1 MANKNPT
8 YVIDIKTRF
17 SDIKKQIKEQQEALI
32 KLQKTSEDL
41 GLGKNISEEIQKAID
56 ELQKMQSEYI
66 NTMKEFSKTK
76 LDTSEFTEFS
86 KKVDARLNEV
96 TERVLALEKNITGL
110 SKSFKDVAGI
120 DELNKQFDGLEKR
133 FDNFVNSVKDS
144 INALKEFNTLI
155 GSSSSGNQDDIK
167 KQIKEYEELAHVL
180 ETIDFGSKR
189 TTKKSKDFDKLQ
201 NEFDDLYDKYT
212 DLMSII
218 EDEKDPSSII
228 KMQKEVAELLPKLAN
243 VYNAMIKIKD
253 ENDLDSSFKPVIRSL
268 TEASSNIQTILESNV
283 AKLKANLKSETEEMQ
298 TVTGEMFKFKDG
310 KIQIPVILDEK
321 AISSLKPKYKE
332 IISQLQAYANT
343 NPVDVT
349 MRLFP
354 LNTTKAGQAEVKD
367 AVKNVQAQI
376 ADLPEGDLKTSMT
389 DLYNNLEKQYQKA
402 LRLKIA
408 VELSEDADA
417 VRKDIEAIKKAVND
431 DPIEIYPKF
440 IISEKEAT
448 ALKEK
453 LKKIQDSF
461 SFNVTDS
468 ITKMSDSL
476 KVLLE
481 SNNTKEWVKNFI
493 SGLQEIESELEK
505 VSSSIQPINDLLGTK
520 GKSSKDK
527 SINQND
533 VNIITAFTDAMTSLR
548 TALDKQGDIKIDID
562 IQPLIDKLDVIKA
575 TVGIVI
581 SELGYLQS
589 TLNKIKD
596 DKTVKDSSDF
606 MKNIQES
613 VNKSQPIII
622 PIEPDLSKI
631 NSFIEKIEEAV
642 SGIKVKLNI
651 GNPEEETHTESKL
664 NDILQDKNNANKLYH
679 QMYNGLDANAE
690 NIGEPLKK
698 AIAFALVNGL
708 RDGLSSTEEILR
720 VGLKGTEFESIVDQ
734 IVGDEESLNNI
745 KTIANNVAES
755 FTSAFNKGS
764 NLESSINEAIKNVQS
779 VLDVNVKNQFDN
791 LNVRVDELQT
801 KINSL
806 WSVWVNNVN
815 NGTNET
821 IEGINRIIAKLGDL
835 AVKLE
840 EVSKKFPGV
849 NFGDTIGDVK
859 NLVYNNGRSDSDIG
873 EIISQ
878 MMEADK
884 IMLAAKRQ
892 IRERAFYY
900 NLKDGNHSNTYTFDQ
915 PTSYGLK
922 NQLLKNDDI
931 SKYDAHVH
939 THPDKYA
946 SMSLGMLDKKTKAIS
961 GDILAFY
968 SDYLNGIQTQ
978 IIAAQNN
985 VEIFDAKK
993 FYDDYGYIFKREKG
1007 YDGYKSLVATIED
1020 AKKKIF
1026 EDFNSDI
1033 NNWVSLLNNSS
1044 VTTYADIFKG
1054 TPNMVGNI
1062 FDAVPLMGNN
1072 WVHSSDSKS
1081 PANQARKILMDRVG
1095 IDNWTNGKIIE
1106 EFINSITQGGTT
1118 DIGQFISDIVK
1129 DKIKYNGKSL
1139 DELSPEYKAN
1149 FENYLS
1155 SIRAKFKQSIV
1166 DNLFQEMYGQNT
1178 GEILKTIGINNFD
1191 DYVTRMPIEEFRDK
1205 YSGIAQVTQEQ
1216 QTGDTAKES
1225 AQNIDKETQ
1234 AMAELYDKAIAA
1246 AEAKSKFVEANKDV
1260 FDSIVTSLSALNS
1273 EGEGFANLNK
1283 LINNLGGKSGDEKL
1297 DKTVNGLKQIY
1308 EVLNQDISDNAL
1320 INALNDLASKGTDLE
1335 NLVTV
1340 LKSSKKQI
1348 TDAKDAL
1355 NVSNQ
1360 DKIDSIAK
1368 SVDVTGNARGFL
1380 SSYGDVVNLT
1390 QEVKKGF
1397 IEITSTVLGADNVF
1411 RRYTLTTK
1419 DGLNMNIAKQEEHTT
1434 GLEKEILLYQKLL
1447 KAAQNLNRVN
1457 PNQTDE
1463 VFIEE
1468 GSDTWNSVVEYAKE
1482 YGDNLG
1488 NILSIT
1494 RSVRKVN
1501 DELLESFKI
1510 IGENGSVTI
1519 GAENDVV
1526 GSVQNIANITKQY
1539 KELLN
1544 LRNKL
1549 NDTDLKNTQR
1559 ETYTPEYISRI
1570 REMISLI
1577 DSAEFDLTNPA
1588 DVARLEQMV
1597 SEAKELDFAS
1607 KNLDNNLGNMKNLE
1621 KLRMKIADILND
1633 FGAMPNKLKEE
1644 FGDLKGTVEF
1654 FIKAGRISAQQ
1665 SDELNAKFM
1674 ELNAN
1679 LSESGK
1685 KYQSLGK
1692 QMLERLRSQSSQL
1705 LAQYFSFQ
1713 DLIRYGRTAVT
1724 TIIQLDTALVDLRK
1738 TTSMNTQELNEFY
1751 RASTDIGKQLGVTS
1765 QQIIQQAADWS
1776 RLGYSTKE
1784 QAETMAE
1791 LSSKFASVS
1800 PGMSTDQSTDYL
1812 VSTMKAF
1819 GIETDEVERKIMDNV
1834 NRIGNTFATTNAEI
1848 GEMLT
1853 RSSAAMHE
1861 ANNTLEET
1869 IALESAA
1876 VQITRNA
1883 ETTGTAFRTVSM
1895 RIRGMDEETEEL
1907 SADLE
1912 NIAGDLADL
1921 TKINGKGGIRIF
1933 TDDTRTEYKSTY
1945 QILKELADIWD
1956 ELTDK
1961 QHADILEKIAGKR
1974 GGQVIAGLLNNF
1986 DEVERALKEMEGA
1999 AGSAESEMDIVRS
2012 SLDFKINALKQT
2024 WVGVLQ
2030 DLIDRGTIGTLV
2042 DSLTKVSE
2050 ALGWILD
2057 KLGLVKTAIAGIAGV
2072 WGAKNLG

>member
-41 GLGKNISEEIQKAID
+41 GLGKNISEEIQKAIN

-110 SKSFKDVAGI
+110 SKSFKEVAGI

-155 GSSSSGNQDDIK
+155 GSSSSGNQEDIK

-189 TTKKSKDFDKLQ
+189 TTKKTKDFDKLQ
-201 NEFDDLYDKYT
+201 NEFDDLYDQYN

-268 TEASSNIQTILESNV
+268 TEASSNIQTILESNA

-298 TVTGEMFKFKDG
+298 TVAGEMFKFKDG

-453 LKKIQDSF
+453 LKTIQDSF

-520 GKSSKDK
+520 GKSSKNK
-527 SINQND
+527 SIDQND

-596 DKTVKDSSDF
+596 DKTAKDSSDF

-651 GNPEEETHTESKL
+651 GNPEEETHAESKL

-698 AIAFALVNGL
+698 AIAFALVKGL
-708 RDGLSSTEEILR
+708 RDGLSSTEEMLG
-720 VGLKGTEFESIVDQ
+720 VGLKGTQFESIVDE

-755 FTSAFNKGS
+755 FTSAFNKGN
-764 NLESSINEAIKNVQS
+764 NLESSISEAIKNVQS
-779 VLDVNVKNQFDN
+779 ILDVNAKNQFDN

-821 IEGINRIIAKLGDL
+821 IEGINRIIARLGDL

-931 SKYDAHVH
+931 SKYDTHVH
-939 THPDKYA
+939 THPEKYA
-946 SMSLGMLDKKTKAIS
+946 SMSLVVKKRNQIS
-961 GDILAFY
+961 GDILAFFM
-968 SDYLNGIQTQ
+968 DYLKGIETQ
-978 IIAAQNN
+978 VIAAQDN

-993 FYDDYGYIFKREKG
+993 FYDKYKNIFANSNGSINKQFAESINKATDDILKEYSGNVLKAIEAFKISSLNYTDLYTDDKGNAIFGLYDVSTTPDKRKSFNIAANTLYKQRDHIMEDYFDLVQNDPSLKFSSYIKDTIYNNLSSF
-1007 YDGYKSLVATIED
+1007 DKSKVY
-1020 AKKKIF
+1020 
-1026 EDFNSDI
+1026 NNPDI
-1033 NNWVSLLNNSS
+1033 QNDID
-1044 VTTYADIFKG
+1044 TYAHEVAKQIGKNVSHKLFQELYG
-1054 TPNMVGNI
+1054 LATPE
-1062 FDAVPLMGNN
+1062 
-1072 WVHSSDSKS
+1072 
-1081 PANQARKILMDRVG
+1081 ILKRVG
-1095 IDNWTNGKIIE
+1095 ID
-1106 EFINSITQGGTT
+1106 
-1118 DIGQFISDIVK
+1118 D
-1129 DKIKYNGKSL
+1129 
-1139 DELSPEYKAN
+1139 
-1149 FENYLS
+1149 
-1155 SIRAKFKQSIV
+1155 
-1166 DNLFQEMYGQNT
+1166 
-1178 GEILKTIGINNFD
+1178 FD
-1191 DYVTRMPIEEFRDK
+1191 SYITRMPIEEFREK

-1260 FDSIVTSLSALNS
+1260 FNSIVTSLSALNS

-1308 EVLNQDISDNAL
+1308 EVLNQDIGNNAL

-1335 NLVTV
+1335 NLATV

-1348 TDAKDAL
+1348 IDAKDAL

-1368 SVDVTGNARGFL
+1368 SVDVSGNARGFL

-1654 FIKAGRISAQQ
+1654 FIQAGRISAQQ

-1819 GIETDEVERKIMDNV
+1819 GIKTDEVERKIMDNV
-1834 NRIGNTFATTNAEI
+1834 NRIGKILPKHMVTY
-1848 GEMLT
+1848 GVKL
-1853 RSSAAMHE
+1853 
-1861 ANNTLEET
+1861 
-1869 IALESAA
+1869 
-1876 VQITRNA
+1876 
-1883 ETTGTAFRTVSM
+1883 
-1895 RIRGMDEETEEL
+1895 
-1907 SADLE
+1907 
-1912 NIAGDLADL
+1912 LA
-1921 TKINGKGGIRIF
+1921 
-1933 TDDTRTEYKSTY
+1933 
-1945 QILKELADIWD
+1945 
-1956 ELTDK
+1956 
-1961 QHADILEKIAGKR
+1961 
-1974 GGQVIAGLLNNF
+1974 
-1986 DEVERALKEMEGA
+1986 
-1999 AGSAESEMDIVRS
+1999 
-2012 SLDFKINALKQT
+2012 
-2024 WVGVLQ
+2024 
-2030 DLIDRGTIGTLV
+2030 
-2042 DSLTKVSE
+2042 
-2050 ALGWILD
+2050 
-2057 KLGLVKTAIAGIAGV
+2057 
-2072 WGAKNLG
+2072 

>member
-268 TEASSNIQTILESNV
+268 TEASSNIQTILESNA

-298 TVTGEMFKFKDG
+298 TVAGEMFKFKDG

-453 LKKIQDSF
+453 LKTIQDSF

-468 ITKMSDSL
+468 ITKMS
-476 KVLLE
+476 
-481 SNNTKEWVKNFI
+481 
-493 SGLQEIESELEK
+493 
-505 VSSSIQPINDLLGTK
+505 
-520 GKSSKDK
+520 
-527 SINQND
+527 
-533 VNIITAFTDAMTSLR
+533 
-548 TALDKQGDIKIDID
+548 
-562 IQPLIDKLDVIKA
+562 
-575 TVGIVI
+575 
-581 SELGYLQS
+581 
-589 TLNKIKD
+589 
-596 DKTVKDSSDF
+596 DSSDF

-631 NSFIEKIEEAV
+631 NSFIEKIEKAV

-708 RDGLSSTEEILR
+708 RDGLSSTEDILR

-755 FTSAFNKGS
+755 FTSAFNKGN

-779 VLDVNVKNQFDN
+779 ILDVNAKNQFDN

-915 PTSYGLK
+915 PSSYGLK

-931 SKYDAHVH
+931 SKYDTHVH

-946 SMSLGMLDKKTKAIS
+946 SMSLAILDKKTKAIS

-1026 EDFNSDI
+1026 EDFNSDV

-1062 FDAVPLMGNN
+1062 FDAVHLMGNN

-1246 AEAKSKFVEANKDV
+1246 AEAKSKFAEANKDV
-1260 FDSIVTSLSALNS
+1260 LNSIVTSLSALNS
-1273 EGEGFANLNK
+1273 EGDGFANLNK

-1335 NLVTV
+1335 NLATV

-1588 DVARLEQMV
+1588 DVSRLEQMV

-1776 RLGYSTKE
+1776 RLN
-1784 QAETMAE
+1784 
-1791 LSSKFASVS
+1791 
-1800 PGMSTDQSTDYL
+1800 
-1812 VSTMKAF
+1812 
-1819 GIETDEVERKIMDNV
+1819 KI
-1834 NRIGNTFATTNAEI
+1834 
-1848 GEMLT
+1848 
-1853 RSSAAMHE
+1853 
-1861 ANNTLEET
+1861 
-1869 IALESAA
+1869 
-1876 VQITRNA
+1876 
-1883 ETTGTAFRTVSM
+1883 
-1895 RIRGMDEETEEL
+1895 
-1907 SADLE
+1907 
-1912 NIAGDLADL
+1912 
-1921 TKINGKGGIRIF
+1921 
-1933 TDDTRTEYKSTY
+1933 
-1945 QILKELADIWD
+1945 
-1956 ELTDK
+1956 
-1961 QHADILEKIAGKR
+1961 
-1974 GGQVIAGLLNNF
+1974 GLLYGN
-1986 DEVERALKEMEGA
+1986 
-1999 AGSAESEMDIVRS
+1999 I
-2012 SLDFKINALKQT
+2012 
-2024 WVGVLQ
+2024 
-2030 DLIDRGTIGTLV
+2030 
-2042 DSLTKVSE
+2042 
-2050 ALGWILD
+2050 
-2057 KLGLVKTAIAGIAGV
+2057 
-2072 WGAKNLG
+2072 

>member
-417 VRKDIEAIKKAVND
+417 VRKDIEAIKKAIND

-520 GKSSKDK
+520 GKSSKNK
-527 SINQND
+527 SIDQND

-596 DKTVKDSSDF
+596 DKTAKDSSDF

-651 GNPEEETHTESKL
+651 GSSEEETHTESKL

-698 AIAFALVNGL
+698 AIAFALVKGL
-708 RDGLSSTEEILR
+708 RDGLSSTEEMLR
-720 VGLKGTEFESIVDQ
+720 VGLKGTQFESIVDQ

-755 FTSAFNKGS
+755 FTSAFNKGN

-779 VLDVNVKNQFDN
+779 ILDVNAKNQFDN

-900 NLKDGNHSNTYTFDQ
+900 NLKNGKHSNIYTYDQ
-915 PTSYGLK
+915 PKSYGIRTK
-922 NQLLKNDDI
+922 LLKNNNDDNE
-931 SKYDAHVH
+931 YDTFIH
-939 THPDKYA
+939 THPEKHA
-946 SMSLGMLDKKTKAIS
+946 TMSLSQIDKKTRQIS

-968 SDYLNGIQTQ
+968 YDYLHNIETQ
-978 IIAAQNN
+978 IIAAQDD

-993 FYDDYGYIFKREKG
+993 FYDK
-1007 YDGYKSLVATIED
+1007 YKN
-1020 AKKKIF
+1020 IF
-1026 EDFNSDI
+1026 EDKNIGKKIDEATKEVFGVLKQEIDNYI
-1033 NNWVSLLNNSS
+1033 N
-1044 VTTYADIFKG
+1044 AFKKSNLSYKDLVEDE
-1054 TPNMVGNI
+1054 TGNI
-1062 FDAVPLMGNN
+1062 FDTGVPNRFTSSPHGANIAHRALMWGRDNDLKTEEEYIKQYFEEYEKNPDKISFSKFLGNELK
-1072 WVHSSDSKS
+1072 SRLSDIDKARIKEDENLKSQLKDYVENISKRFFNNIYS
-1081 PANQARKILMDRVG
+1081 KAFQQLYDLATPDILKKVG
-1095 IDNWTNGKIIE
+1095 IDD
-1106 EFINSITQGGTT
+1106 F
-1118 DIGQFISDIVK
+1118 
-1129 DKIKYNGKSL
+1129 
-1139 DELSPEYKAN
+1139 
-1149 FENYLS
+1149 
-1155 SIRAKFKQSIV
+1155 
-1166 DNLFQEMYGQNT
+1166 DN
-1178 GEILKTIGINNFD
+1178 
-1191 DYVTRMPIEEFRDK
+1191 YVTRMPIEEFRDK

-1335 NLVTV
+1335 NLATV

-1368 SVDVTGNARGFL
+1368 SVDVAGNARGFL

-1588 DVARLEQMV
+1588 DVSRLEQMV

-1751 RASTDIGKQLGVTS
+1751 HASTDIGKQLGVTS

-1776 RLGYSTKE
+1776 RLN
-1784 QAETMAE
+1784 
-1791 LSSKFASVS
+1791 
-1800 PGMSTDQSTDYL
+1800 
-1812 VSTMKAF
+1812 
-1819 GIETDEVERKIMDNV
+1819 KI
-1834 NRIGNTFATTNAEI
+1834 
-1848 GEMLT
+1848 
-1853 RSSAAMHE
+1853 
-1861 ANNTLEET
+1861 
-1869 IALESAA
+1869 
-1876 VQITRNA
+1876 
-1883 ETTGTAFRTVSM
+1883 
-1895 RIRGMDEETEEL
+1895 
-1907 SADLE
+1907 
-1912 NIAGDLADL
+1912 
-1921 TKINGKGGIRIF
+1921 
-1933 TDDTRTEYKSTY
+1933 
-1945 QILKELADIWD
+1945 
-1956 ELTDK
+1956 
-1961 QHADILEKIAGKR
+1961 
-1974 GGQVIAGLLNNF
+1974 GLLYGN
-1986 DEVERALKEMEGA
+1986 
-1999 AGSAESEMDIVRS
+1999 I
-2012 SLDFKINALKQT
+2012 
-2024 WVGVLQ
+2024 
-2030 DLIDRGTIGTLV
+2030 
-2042 DSLTKVSE
+2042 
-2050 ALGWILD
+2050 
-2057 KLGLVKTAIAGIAGV
+2057 
-2072 WGAKNLG
+2072 

>member
-155 GSSSSGNQDDIK
+155 GSSSSGNQEDIK

-189 TTKKSKDFDKLQ
+189 TTKKTKDFDKLQ
-201 NEFDDLYDKYT
+201 NEFDDLYDQYN

-268 TEASSNIQTILESNV
+268 TEASSNIQTILESNA

-298 TVTGEMFKFKDG
+298 TVAGEMFKFKDG

-453 LKKIQDSF
+453 LKTIQDSF

-520 GKSSKDK
+520 GKSSKNK
-527 SINQND
+527 SIDQND

-596 DKTVKDSSDF
+596 DKTAKDSSDF

-698 AIAFALVNGL
+698 TIAFALVNGL
-708 RDGLSSTEEILR
+708 RDGLSSTEEMLR

-755 FTSAFNKGS
+755 FISAFNKGN
-764 NLESSINEAIKNVQS
+764 NLESSINEAIRNVQS
-779 VLDVNVKNQFDN
+779 ILDVNAKNQFDN

-821 IEGINRIIAKLGDL
+821 IEGINTIIAKLGDL
-835 AVKLE
+835 SVKLE

-915 PTSYGLK
+915 PSSYGLK

-931 SKYDAHVH
+931 SKYDTHVH
-939 THPDKYA
+939 THPEKYA
-946 SMSLGMLDKKTKAIS
+946 SMSLVVKERDKIS

-968 SDYLNGIQTQ
+968 MDYLKGIETQ
-978 IIAAQNN
+978 VIAAQDN
-985 VEIFDAKK
+985 VEIFDAKN
-993 FYDDYGYIFKREKG
+993 FYDKYKNIFANSRGTINRQFAE
-1007 YDGYKSLVATIED
+1007 SLNKATDDVLKEYRGNILKTIE
-1020 AKKKIF
+1020 AFKISNLNY
-1026 EDFNSDI
+1026 EDLYTDDKGNNIFSLADIYATPDERRSFNIAARSLYKQRDHIMEDYFDLVQNDPSLKFSSYIKDTIYKNLSSFDKSKVSNNLDI
-1033 NNWVSLLNNSS
+1033 QDDID
-1044 VTTYADIFKG
+1044 TYAHTVAQRIGENVSHKLFQELYG
-1054 TPNMVGNI
+1054 LATPE
-1062 FDAVPLMGNN
+1062 
-1072 WVHSSDSKS
+1072 
-1081 PANQARKILMDRVG
+1081 ILKRVG
-1095 IDNWTNGKIIE
+1095 IDD
-1106 EFINSITQGGTT
+1106 F
-1118 DIGQFISDIVK
+1118 
-1129 DKIKYNGKSL
+1129 
-1139 DELSPEYKAN
+1139 
-1149 FENYLS
+1149 
-1155 SIRAKFKQSIV
+1155 
-1166 DNLFQEMYGQNT
+1166 DN
-1178 GEILKTIGINNFD
+1178 
-1191 DYVTRMPIEEFRDK
+1191 YVTKMPIEEFRDK

-1260 FDSIVTSLSALNS
+1260 FNSIVTSLSALNS

-1335 NLVTV
+1335 NLATV

-1368 SVDVTGNARGFL
+1368 SVDVSGNARGFL

-1776 RLGYSTKE
+1776 RLN
-1784 QAETMAE
+1784 
-1791 LSSKFASVS
+1791 
-1800 PGMSTDQSTDYL
+1800 
-1812 VSTMKAF
+1812 
-1819 GIETDEVERKIMDNV
+1819 KI
-1834 NRIGNTFATTNAEI
+1834 
-1848 GEMLT
+1848 
-1853 RSSAAMHE
+1853 
-1861 ANNTLEET
+1861 
-1869 IALESAA
+1869 
-1876 VQITRNA
+1876 
-1883 ETTGTAFRTVSM
+1883 
-1895 RIRGMDEETEEL
+1895 
-1907 SADLE
+1907 
-1912 NIAGDLADL
+1912 
-1921 TKINGKGGIRIF
+1921 
-1933 TDDTRTEYKSTY
+1933 
-1945 QILKELADIWD
+1945 
-1956 ELTDK
+1956 
-1961 QHADILEKIAGKR
+1961 
-1974 GGQVIAGLLNNF
+1974 GLLYGN
-1986 DEVERALKEMEGA
+1986 
-1999 AGSAESEMDIVRS
+1999 I
-2012 SLDFKINALKQT
+2012 
-2024 WVGVLQ
+2024 
-2030 DLIDRGTIGTLV
+2030 
-2042 DSLTKVSE
+2042 
-2050 ALGWILD
+2050 
-2057 KLGLVKTAIAGIAGV
+2057 
-2072 WGAKNLG
+2072 